1 MAAAAPAAARRR
13 AGRRTA
19 AALAA
24 SATLALLATTT
35 TLLLATIP
43 LPALAQPS
51 DSAPEP
57 AEWADYRDGLK
68 NLRTAEGEPV
78 ADALGSMLDW
88 KFSIPLEAARRG
100 MAFIGPNQRLRRVAA
115 QMLAGRATNVMV
127 LGGSISTGAVASR
140 KDDAN
145 DPNDVWHMIERYFE
159 KRVSPRVNFTNEAR
173 SATKSSVTS
182 MCLDKFLPASK
193 PADLIF
199 VEFLANDGSEM
210 DSKITQAEKARSYER
225 FLRKLLR
232 RSGAPAVV
240 LLQMLVNE
248 MSYPPE
254 GMFGKSKRPFYSTPE
269 DVYGNLAQYYGTP
282 SLSFRNAMWQYGD
295 NGRGGKSWGD
305 IMGPDRLHPSD
316 LGHKAMADLVV
327 YLLQQTAVDLAL
339 HPASREDVVASMPP
353 PMYGG
358 NEAGAAS
365 MAVCAQGKQLEPLLS
380 VTDGW
385 TGPVDEPSGF
395 KYPTYGWETSSA
407 GKPLVLD
414 VDTDAGGGRAATV
427 TIGYTAAK
435 SGYADAII
443 SCGGGCTCEEARVS
457 GSLTYDQVV
466 SFLKTVTPTPSK
478 SCQVK
483 VTQAPGSSGKV
494 RVTGVVVTADPG
506 DVSGRVG
513 ETKYLAW
520 LSGDKWASR

>member
-1 MAAAAPAAARRR
+1 MAAAPRRRNAAA
-13 AGRRTA
+13 A
-19 AALAA
+19 ACCALAA
-24 SATLALLATTT
+24 L
-35 TLLLATIP
+35 LLLAAS
-43 LPALAQPS
+43 PAHAQPS

-57 AEWADYRDGLK
+57 AEWNDYRNGLAK
-68 NLRTAEGEPV
+68 LQTAEGESV
-78 ADALGSMLDW
+78 ADTLGSMLDW

-100 MAFIGPNQRLRRVAA
+100 MAFVGPNQRLRRVAA
-115 QMLAGRATNVMV
+115 QMLAGRSTNVVV

-145 DPNDVWHMIERYFE
+145 DPNDVWHMIERYLE
-159 KRVSPRVNFTNEAR
+159 KSVSPRVNFTNEAR
-173 SATKSSVTS
+173 SATKSSITS

-210 DSKITQAEKARSYER
+210 DGKITQAEKARSYER

-248 MSYPPE
+248 MAYPPE

-269 DVYGNLAQYYGTP
+269 DVYGNLAQYYSAP
-282 SLSFRNAMWQYGD
+282 ALSFRDALWQFGD

-305 IMGPDRLHPSD
+305 FMGPDRLHPSD
-316 LGHKAMADLVV
+316 LGHKVMADLVV

-339 HPASREDVVASMPP
+339 HPASRDDVISSMPP
-353 PMYGG
+353 PMYSG

-365 MAVCAQGKQLEPLLS
+365 LAVCAQGKQLEPLLS

-385 TGPVDEPSGF
+385 TGPVEEPAGF
-395 KYPTYGWETSSA
+395 KYPTYGWETSEA
-407 GKPLVLD
+407 GKPLVID
-414 VDTDAGGGRAATV
+414 VNTDAGGGRAATV

-443 SCGGGCTCEEARVS
+443 SCAGGCTCEESRVT
-457 GSLTYDQVV
+457 GTLTYDQVV
-466 SFLKTVTPTPSK
+466 SFLKTVQPTPSRA
-478 SCQVK
+478 CQVR
-483 VTQAPGSSGKV
+483 VMQAPGSSGKV

-520 LSGDKWASR
+520 LSGDKWQSR

>member
-1 MAAAAPAAARRR
+1 MAPLPQQRRGRAVALALAAAA
-13 AGRRTA
+13 
-19 AALAA
+19 
-24 SATLALLATTT
+24 SAMV
-35 TLLLATIP
+35 LLLAPSI
-43 LPALAQPS
+43 ALAQPS
-51 DSAPEP
+51 DSGPEP
-57 AEWADYRDGLK
+57 AEWDSYRSGLQ
-68 NLRTAEGEPV
+68 NMQTASGGSV
-78 ADALGSMLDW
+78 ADALGKMLDW

-115 QMLAGRATNVMV
+115 QMLAGRPTNVLV

-145 DPNDVWHMIERYFE
+145 DPNDVWDMVGRYFQGS
-159 KRVSPRVNFTNEAR
+159 VSRRVNFTNEAR
-173 SATKSSVTS
+173 SATKSSITS
-182 MCLDKFLPASK
+182 LCLNKFLPETATT
-193 PADLIF
+193 DLIF

-210 DSKITQAEKARSYER
+210 DSKISSAEKARSYER

-248 MSYPPE
+248 QAYPPE

-282 SLSFRNAMWQYGD
+282 ALSFRNALWQFGD
-295 NGRGGKSWGD
+295 NGRGGKQWSD
-305 IMGPDRLHPSD
+305 FMGPDRLHPSD

-339 HPASREDVVASMPP
+339 HPATRADVVSTMPP

-358 NEAGAAS
+358 NEAGAANL
-365 MAVCAQGKQLEPLLS
+365 AVCAQGRQLEPLLS

-385 TGPVDEPSGF
+385 TGPVDEPAGF
-395 KYPTYGWETSSA
+395 KYPTYGWETSQA
-407 GKPLVLD
+407 GKPLVID
-414 VDTDAGGGRAATV
+414 VNTDAGGGRSAGV
-427 TIGYTAAK
+427 TIGYTAAGK
-435 SGYADAII
+435 GYADAVI
-443 SCGGGCTCEEARVS
+443 SCAGGCTCEEARVS
-457 GSLTYDQVV
+457 GTLSYDQVV
-466 SFLKTVTPTPSK
+466 TFLKTIQPTPSSK
-478 SCQVK
+478 CQVQ
-483 VTQAPGSSGKV
+483 VMQAPGSSGKV
-494 RVTGVVVTADPG
+494 RVTGVVVSADPG

-520 LSGDKWASR
+520 LSGDSWAS